1 MKKQTFSIR
10 AMTQLALLTA
20 ITLVLAYTPIGYLPL
35 GPFNVSFLA
44 VPVCIGAVVMGPG
57 VGAFLGLVFGLT
69 SFGNALSGG
78 SAMGVALLSVSPAGY
93 FVQSVVGRVLMGLC
107 VGLIFRALSRLTGR
121 SLASYVTAAVC
132 APLLNTVFYMGL
144 MCLIFYNCAYVQN
157 LVATTG
163 AANPILFVLAVVGV
177 QGLIEI
183 MVCGVVGTIIS
194 KAVDTA
200 LGKRRAARPAAP
212 VPQALP
218 EEK

>member
-144 MCLIFYNCAYVQN
+144 MCLIFYNCEYVQN

-177 QGLIEI
+177 QGVIEAL
-183 MVCGVVGTIIS
+183 VGFVVSAAIS
-194 KAVDTA
+194 KAVYRVFMT
-200 LGKRRAARPAAP
+200 R
-212 VPQALP
+212 
-218 EEK
+218 

>member
-1 MKKQTFSIR
+1 MKKQAFSIR

-183 MVCGVVGTIIS
+183 LVCGVVGTIIS

-200 LGKRRAARPAAP
+200 LGKRRAARPAADA
-212 VPQALP
+212 PQG
-218 EEK
+218 

>member
-1 MKKQTFSIR
+1 MKKQAFSIR

-163 AANPILFVLAVVGV
+163 AANPILFVLAVVGA

-183 MVCGVVGTIIS
+183 LVCGVVGTIIS

-200 LGKRRAARPAAP
+200 LGKRRAARPAADA
-212 VPQALP
+212 PQG
-218 EEK
+218 

>member
-183 MVCGVVGTIIS
+183 LVCGVVGTIIS

-200 LGKRRAARPAAP
+200 LGKRRAARPAADA
-212 VPQALP
+212 PQG
-218 EEK
+218 